1 MTELSVLI
9 VEDDQLQRKAL
20 HDLLR
25 KRGHAVTAH
34 ENLADARKT
43 LTKQTFDL
51 VLLDQSLPDGDG
63 LGFLEEAKAPNGILA
78 NTDVVIVTGHTD
90 VSRAVRAI
98 KVGAYDYLTKPYEEE
113 YLAKIVRNITAKV
126 ELAQRVQSLSKL
138 SVSEQGD
145 VWQLDD
151 MIGTDALRDVFG
163 VAQRVAET
171 DCTTVMILG
180 ETGTGKG
187 VLARAIHRLSNRRA
201 QPFVDINCSA
211 IPGQLLETEL
221 FGHEQG
227 AFTDAKNSRTG
238 LVEAANGG
246 TMFLDEIG
254 DMPLDLQAKL
264 LKVIEEKQFRRVGGV
279 KTIHVDV
286 RIVAATCRDLA
297 ALARDGKFRSDL
309 YYRLCVFPLTL
320 PPLREHRNT
329 IFPLAFHYL
338 EVARRE
344 LRRKV
349 KGFTPAA
356 LEAMRAYD
364 WPGNVRE
371 LRNAVERA
379 VILTTGEE
387 VDVGALWLPGA
398 LGGAATATVAVGGA
412 AASATPPATP
422 AAEAPAAPAQ
432 AKAAEPTE
440 TTLMTLSE
448 SERRLIENT
457 LKSVNGNRNRAAEIL
472 GIHRTTLYKKIAEH
486 KLG

>member
-1 MTELSVLI
+1 
-9 VEDDQLQRKAL
+9 
-20 HDLLR
+20 
-25 KRGHAVTAH
+25 
-34 ENLADARKT
+34 
-43 LTKQTFDL
+43 
-51 VLLDQSLPDGDG
+51 
-63 LGFLEEAKAPNGILA
+63 
-78 NTDVVIVTGHTD
+78 
-90 VSRAVRAI
+90 
-98 KVGAYDYLTKPYEEE
+98 
-113 YLAKIVRNITAKV
+113 
-126 ELAQRVQSLSKL
+126 
-138 SVSEQGD
+138 
-145 VWQLDD
+145 
-151 MIGTDALRDVFG
+151 
-163 VAQRVAET
+163 
-171 DCTTVMILG
+171 MILG

-201 QPFVDINCSA
+201 QAFVDINCSA

-238 LVEAANGG
+238 LVEAADGG

-254 DMPLDLQAKL
+254 DMPLDLQSKL
-264 LKVIEEKQFRRVGGV
+264 LKVIEEKQFRRVGGI
-279 KTIHVDV
+279 KTIRVDV

-297 ALARDGKFRSDL
+297 GLVRDGKFRSDL

-329 IFPLAFHYL
+329 ILPLSFHYL
-338 EVARRE
+338 DVARRD

-398 LGGAATATVAVGGA
+398 VGGA
-412 AASATPPATP
+412 VPVTAPVAAPMVEA
-422 AAEAPAAPAQ
+422 APAAAPAAVVPAPAGQ
-432 AKAAEPTE
+432 VFDITP
-440 TTLMTLSE
+440 MTLNE
-448 SERRLIENT
+448 CEKRLIENT

-472 GIHRTTLYKKIAEH
+472 GIHRSTLYNKIAEH

>member
-1 MTELSVLI
+1 MTELNVLV
-9 VEDDQLQRKAL
+9 VEDDLLQRKAL

-34 ENLADARKT
+34 DTILDARRT
-43 LTKQTFDL
+43 LAKQTFDL
-51 VLLDQSLPDGDG
+51 VLLDLSLPDGDG
-63 LGFLEEAKAPNGILA
+63 LGFLEEMKAAGGSLA
-78 NTDVVIVTGHTD
+78 DTDVVIVTAHTD
-90 VSRAVRAI
+90 VARAVRAI

-113 YLAKIVRNITAKV
+113 YLAKIIRNITAKT

-138 SVSEQGD
+138 TASEHD
-145 VWQLDD
+145 NVWQLDE

-163 VAQRVAET
+163 IAQRVAVA
-171 DCTTVMILG
+171 DSTTVMILG

-187 VLARAIHRLSNRRA
+187 VLARAIHRLSARRA
-201 QPFVDINCSA
+201 NAFVDINCSA

-238 LVEAANGG
+238 LMEAANGG
-246 TMFLDEIG
+246 TVFLDEIG
-254 DMPLDLQAKL
+254 DMPLNLQSKL

-279 KTIHVDV
+279 KVIHVDV
-286 RIVAATCRDLA
+286 RILAATCRDLTT
-297 ALARDGKFRSDL
+297 LVKEGKFRSDL
-309 YYRLCVFPLTL
+309 YYRLAVFPLTL

-329 IFPLAFHYL
+329 IAPLADHYL
-338 EVARRE
+338 DVARRE
-344 LRRKV
+344 LGRKV
-349 KGFTPAA
+349 TAFTPAA
-356 LEAMRAYD
+356 RQAMQAYD

-379 VILTTGEE
+379 VILTTGET
-387 VDVGALWLPGA
+387 VDVGALWLPG
-398 LGGAATATVAVGGA
+398 GADTATATSTAVSSVTVAAPVPVP
-412 AASATPPATP
+412 STATPVPP
-422 AAEAPAAPAQ
+422 
-432 AKAAEPTE
+432 AEPAE
-440 TTLMTLSE
+440 IVPMTLNE
-448 SERRLIENT
+448 CERRLIENT

>member
-20 HDLLR
+20 QDLLR
-25 KRGHAVTAH
+25 KRGHAVTSH
-34 ENLADARKT
+34 ETLSEARKT
-43 LTKQTFDL
+43 LSKQTFDL

-63 LGFLEEAKAPNGILA
+63 LAFLEETKVPGGLLV
-78 NTDVVIVTGHTD
+78 NTDVVVVTGHTD

-98 KVGAYDYLTKPYEEE
+98 KGGAYDYLTKPYEED
-113 YLAKIVRNITAKV
+113 YLSKIVRNITTKV

-138 SVSEQGD
+138 SASEQPD
-145 VWQLDD
+145 VWQLDE

-163 VAQRVAET
+163 VAQRVAEV

-238 LVEAANGG
+238 LMEAADCG
-246 TMFLDEIG
+246 TVFLDEIG
-254 DMPLDLQAKL
+254 DMPLDLQSKL

-279 KTIHVDV
+279 KTIRVDV

-297 ALARDGKFRSDL
+297 ALVSEGRFRRDL

-320 PPLREHRNT
+320 PPLRDHRNT
-329 IFPLAFHYL
+329 IMPLALHYL
-338 EVARRE
+338 EVSRRE
-344 LRRKV
+344 LQRKV

-356 LEAMRAYD
+356 IQAMRVYD

-379 VILTTGEE
+379 VILTTGDE
-387 VDVGALWLPGA
+387 VDVGALWLPGVA
-398 LGGAATATVAVGGA
+398 GGTGNSVPAVSSAAPVAA
-412 AASATPPATP
+412 
-422 AAEAPAAPAQ
+422 AAEAVVAAEASAPA
-432 AKAAEPTE
+432 KGIEPMELTP
-440 TTLMTLSE
+440 MTLSE
-448 SERRLIENT
+448 CERRLIENT

>member
-20 HDLLR
+20 QDLLR
-25 KRGHAVTAH
+25 KRGHTVTAL
-34 ENLADARKT
+34 ETLAELRKV
-43 LTKQTFDL
+43 LAKQTFDL

-63 LGFLEEAKAPNGILA
+63 LGFLEEAKAANGILA

-90 VSRAVRAI
+90 VARAVRAI

-138 SVSEQGD
+138 SASEKVD
-145 VWQLDD
+145 VWQLDE

-163 VAQRVAET
+163 VAQRVAEA
-171 DCTTVMILG
+171 DGTTVMILG

-187 VLARAIHRLSNRRA
+187 VLARAIHRLSSRRA

-238 LVEAANGG
+238 LIEAADNG
-246 TMFLDEIG
+246 TVFLDEIG
-254 DMPLDLQAKL
+254 DMPLDLQSKL

-279 KTIHVDV
+279 KTIRVDV
-286 RIVAATCRDLA
+286 RIVAATCRDLTSMVS
-297 ALARDGKFRSDL
+297 DGRFRRDL

-320 PPLREHRNT
+320 PPLRDHRNT
-329 IFPLAFHYL
+329 ILPLAFHYL

-356 LEAMRAYD
+356 LSAMREYD

-379 VILTTGEE
+379 VILTTGDD
-387 VDVGALWLPGA
+387 VDVGALWLPGTKGSGA
-398 LGGAATATVAVGGA
+398 ASGSGTTAPVEIPAAAGGAVA
-412 AASATPPATP
+412 PATP
-422 AAEAPAAPAQ
+422 AAPVTT
-432 AKAAEPTE
+432 AEPAEITP
-440 TTLMTLSE
+440 MTLSE
-448 SERRLIENT
+448 CERRLIENT